1 MKAEQYFEKAD
12 ALYDGI
18 LQTHKDIRKNCET
31 FLKKVLKEE
40 GGSIDLTDFE
50 SNISVTYD
58 GGNHPEYAS
67 NAFSIVEGVYL
78 DEKGNIVLQT
88 EDCSEYP
95 IENINWSEVYDVAA
109 FVREY
114 IDGSLS

>member
-1 MKAEQYFEKAD
+1 MKAETYFKQAD

-18 LQTHKDIRKNCET
+18 LQTHRDIRKKCET
-31 FLKKVLKEE
+31 FLKKVLEEE

-67 NAFSIVEGVYL
+67 NAFSIVEGIYL
-78 DEKGNIVLQT
+78 DEKGNIVLQI

-95 IENINWSEVYDVAA
+95 IENINWDEVYDVAA
-109 FVREY
+109 FIREY